1 MISTTTTTTGVGR
14 WMEARPRSRGIG
26 RRKEN
31 VLVTEVIVASD
42 RWQEWRGVSW
52 RGWVLWRVIIFM
64 IAMIIQLENSMTR
77 RYSNGWLKLLSLL
90 KTVSWRILWLQE
102 NIVRKRVTTRDN
114 QDLKST
120 VSPRTLE
127 IPRTCSVVLPEESI
141 WVLTNTTVTQHQAMV
156 MNPTSPGNIE
166 QRDHIGDKW
175 KEEAQ
180 IKSTQDVA
188 PDHLNSVWENRKSLD
203 GLVSFLM
210 QSKVRKHQRF
220 MYQQTQ
226 LTWMESKSFW

>member
-1 MISTTTTTTGVGR
+1 
-14 WMEARPRSRGIG
+14 
-26 RRKEN
+26 
-31 VLVTEVIVASD
+31 
-42 RWQEWRGVSW
+42 
-52 RGWVLWRVIIFM
+52 
-64 IAMIIQLENSMTR
+64 
-77 RYSNGWLKLLSLL
+77 
-90 KTVSWRILWLQE
+90 
-102 NIVRKRVTTRDN
+102 
-114 QDLKST
+114 
-120 VSPRTLE
+120 
-127 IPRTCSVVLPEESI
+127 
-141 WVLTNTTVTQHQAMV
+141 VTQHQAMG
-156 MNPTSPGNIE
+156 MNPTSPDNIE